1 MTAQPGKVAV
11 VTGGTS
17 GIGLATARRLLLD
30 GYHVAVFGQ
39 RSDQARMAEQTLRSV
54 ASKDRILS
62 SAADL
67 VDPSS
72 ISAFFASVEAHWRSP
87 DTLVCCA
94 GISPKGVDGPTPF
107 SELTLEEW
115 NRVLAVNL
123 TGAMLC
129 CQSVAPTMV
138 DRGFGR
144 IILVGSL
151 AARTRPKIAGISYVC
166 SKAGLSGLMKSM
178 IGAVSP
184 NGITVNLVAP
194 GRIITDMTGPP
205 ELPVNE
211 EARQRIPLGRLGTPD
226 DVANVIAFLA
236 SPQAGFVNGATI
248 DVNGGEV
255 VAN

>member
-1 MTAQPGKVAV
+1 MTPGPEKVAV
-11 VTGGTS
+11 VAGGTS
-17 GIGLATARRLLLD
+17 GIGLATACRLLND

-39 RSDQARMAEQTLRSV
+39 RPDQASAAEQTLLSV
-54 ASKDRILS
+54 APGDRILS
-62 SAADL
+62 SVADIT
-67 VDPSS
+67 DPSTVS
-72 ISAFFASVEAHWRSP
+72 TFFASVEARWRSP
-87 DTLVCCA
+87 DVLVCSA
-94 GISPKGVDGPTPF
+94 GISPKGPGGPTPF

-115 NRVLAVNL
+115 DRVLAVNL
-123 TGAMLC
+123 TGTMLC
-129 CQSVAPTMV
+129 CQSVAPAMI

-151 AARTRPKIAGISYVC
+151 AARTRPKIAGLSYVA
-166 SKAGLSGLMKSM
+166 SKAGLSGLMKGM

-184 NGITVNLVAP
+184 GGVTVNLVAP
-194 GRIITDMTGPP
+194 GRIITNMTGPA

-236 SPQAGFVNGATI
+236 SSEAGFINGATI